1 MIVVRDQ
8 HSTHQISNPQIKQ
21 LVQQRI
27 NDLAGQDI
35 GEWEFGYFL
44 VIEFT
49 DTIQAIKAQ
58 VGFDILCNRFTG
70 IRYDQA
76 GFTPSFEF
84 IEEFPSCYDMVV
96 LLGDSGAGVEVVIP
110 KDDGID
116 PDLIAMCQQYAVK
129 AAP

>member
-76 GFTPSFEF
+76 EFTPSFEF
-84 IEEFPSCYDMVV
+84 IEEFPSCYDMVCV
-96 LLGDSGAGVEVVIP
+96 LGDDGAGVEVVIL

>member
-8 HSTHQISNPQIKQ
+8 HSAHQISNPQIKQ

-27 NDLAGQDI
+27 NNLAGQDI

-70 IRYDQA
+70 IRYDQSE
-76 GFTPSFEF
+76 FTPSFEF
-84 IEEFPSCYDMVV
+84 IEEFPACYDMVFV
-96 LLGDSGAGVEVVIP
+96 LSDDGYGVEVFIP
-110 KDDGID
+110 KEDGID
-116 PDLIAMCQQYAVK
+116 PDLIAMCQQYAVQG
-129 AAP
+129 AP

>member
-1 MIVVRDQ
+1 MTVVRDLQ
-8 HSTHQISNPQIKQ
+8 SAHQISNPQIKQ

-84 IEEFPSCYDMVV
+84 IEEFPSCYDMVFI
-96 LLGDSGAGVEVVIP
+96 LSDDGAGVEVFIP

-116 PDLIAMCQQYAVK
+116 PDLIAMCQLYVVQ

>member
-8 HSTHQISNPQIKQ
+8 HSAHQISNPQIKQ

-76 GFTPSFEF
+76 EFTPSFEF
-84 IEEFPSCYDMVV
+84 IEEFPSCYDMVFV
-96 LLGDSGAGVEVVIP
+96 LGDDGAGVEVFIP

>member
-70 IRYDQA
+70 VRYDQSE
-76 GFTPSFEF
+76 FTPSFEF
-84 IEEFPSCYDMVV
+84 IEEFPACYDMVFV
-96 LLGDSGAGVEVVIP
+96 LSDDGYGVEVFIP
-110 KDDGID
+110 KEDGID
-116 PDLIAMCQQYAVK
+116 PDLIAMCERYAVQG
-129 AAP
+129 AP

>member
-1 MIVVRDQ
+1 MTVVRDQ
-8 HSTHQISNPQIKQ
+8 HSAHQISNPNIKQ
-21 LVQQRI
+21 LVQKRI
-27 NDLAGQDI
+27 NDLAGQGI

-96 LLGDSGAGVEVVIP
+96 LQGDSGAGVEVFIP
-110 KDDGID
+110 KEDGID
-116 PDLIAMCQQYAVK
+116 PDLIAMCQRYAVQ

>member
-1 MIVVRDQ
+1 MTVVRDLQ
-8 HSTHQISNPQIKQ
+8 SAHQINNPQIKH

-70 IRYDQA
+70 ICYDQSE
-76 GFTPSFEF
+76 FTPSFEF
-84 IEEFPSCYDMVV
+84 IEEFPSCYDMVFV
-96 LLGDSGAGVEVVIP
+96 LADDGAGVEVFIP

>member
-84 IEEFPSCYDMVV
+84 I
-96 LLGDSGAGVEVVIP
+96 
-110 KDDGID
+110 
-116 PDLIAMCQQYAVK
+116 
-129 AAP
+129 

>member
-8 HSTHQISNPQIKQ
+8 HSAHQISNPQIKQ

-70 IRYDQA
+70 IRYDQSE
-76 GFTPSFEF
+76 FTPSFEF
-84 IEEFPSCYDMVV
+84 IEEFSACYEMVV
-96 LLGDSGAGVEVVIP
+96 LLGDSGAGVEVVIL